1 MLLSAL
7 GRFRTVAAPRY
18 LSSAPTTVSLRQL
31 TTIEKPAAAAAAAAG
46 PTAPTGPPLPE
57 VPTRVFGTLPKKSK
71 KYAKLDKQRIR
82 AHLRRLQPKL
92 EATGT
97 TQTSTFQHE
106 SALSASSSFDQHSS
120 SSLTLETMM
129 AAGMHLGHSAS
140 LWNPMNLPYIFGERE
155 GIHVINLEVTMAALR
170 RSAHFVRQVAYHGG
184 LVLFAGARKDHRQMA
199 VDAALLAEQYFVTG
213 KWIPGTLTNPRPLL
227 GKHIMYVE
235 EIWDVAEAKDFANYT
250 TPANAAEEE
259 AELAGGKRGGR
270 KSNTRY
276 LKMVEEE
283 KAKLKKEGDG
293 LKTYKPDLIIAL
305 NPLECKTMLAEC
317 KLAHVPTVGIV
328 DTNCDPRLVTYPV
341 PCNDDS
347 MRAVAIVAGVLARA
361 AKEGMDMRKL
371 RLGEAVR
378 KHHAVGI
385 EKAAA
390 EAGRAERMFNE

>member
-1 MLLSAL
+1 
-7 GRFRTVAAPRY
+7 
-18 LSSAPTTVSLRQL
+18 
-31 TTIEKPAAAAAAAAG
+31 
-46 PTAPTGPPLPE
+46 
-57 VPTRVFGTLPKKSK
+57 
-71 KYAKLDKQRIR
+71 
-82 AHLRRLQPKL
+82 
-92 EATGT
+92 
-97 TQTSTFQHE
+97 
-106 SALSASSSFDQHSS
+106 

-235 EIWDVAEAKDFANYT
+235 DIWD
-250 TPANAAEEE
+250 
-259 AELAGGKRGGR
+259 
-270 KSNTRY
+270 
-276 LKMVEEE
+276 EE

-371 RLGEAVR
+371 
-378 KHHAVGI
+378 
-385 EKAAA
+385 
-390 EAGRAERMFNE
+390 